1 MIYRFRIILDNDTDE
16 DIFRDLE
23 IRETDTLEDLH
34 NIITQ
39 SFGFDGTEMA
49 SFYIS
54 NDTWDQGEEISLFDL
69 SEDASARLMN
79 ETSLDSVVHEVQTKL
94 IYIYDFLSLWTFYV
108 ELAEIVDET
117 EGNDYPNLMFV
128 QGQVPDTAPEKLFE
142 ADHGELNFEIIKDE
156 PILGFYLN
164 EVFKIMNMS
173 RMTYINQDFHTIY
186 KSIYYLEKHN
196 FIISLMV

>member
-1 MIYRFRIILDNDTDE
+1 MIYRFRVILDNDTED

-54 NDTWDQGEEISLFDL
+54 NDTWEQGEEISLFDI
-69 SEDASARLMN
+69 SDGDTARLMS

-94 IYIYDFLSLWTFYV
+94 IYVYDFLSMWTFYV
-108 ELAEIVDET
+108 ELAEIVDERK
-117 EGNDYPNLMFV
+117 GDDYPNLMFV
-128 QGQVPDTAPEKLFE
+128 QGQVPDTAPEKVFE
-142 ADHGELNFEIIKDE
+142 ADADDDFDEFEDGIDVDDYSDLDFDE
-156 PILGFYLN
+156 N
-164 EVFKIMNMS
+164 WN
-173 RMTYINQDFHTIY
+173 
-186 KSIYYLEKHN
+186 
-196 FIISLMV
+196 